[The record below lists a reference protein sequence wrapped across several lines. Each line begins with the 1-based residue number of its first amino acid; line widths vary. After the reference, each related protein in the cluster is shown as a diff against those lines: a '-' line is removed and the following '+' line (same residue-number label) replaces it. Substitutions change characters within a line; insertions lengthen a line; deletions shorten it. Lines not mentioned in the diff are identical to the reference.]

1 MRHIGTVVGTGV
13 LLLVISACGSAQNAA
28 PGAGGGGETL
38 PTATSSAE
46 PSSEV
51 PPNTSP
57 GEVPPDGKPVTK
69 LDANALP
76 PDQPRTAWTVGD
88 GKTVGVVGQE
98 GGCGKASASVLEQT
112 ADAVKIELLETTPL
126 TKQMCTM
133 DIRFPPLT
141 VQLSEPLGE
150 RTVVLTSRQ
159 EQK

>member
-1 MRHIGTVVGTGV
+1 MRRIGTVVGTGV
-13 LLLVISACGSAQNAA
+13 LLLVISACGSAQNA
-28 PGAGGGGETL
+28 GTGTGGGQEL
-38 PTATSSAE
+38 PTATSS
-46 PSSEV
+46 SEV
-51 PPNTSP
+51 PPNAAP

-69 LDANALP
+69 LEAGALP
-76 PDQPRTAWTVGD
+76 PDQPRTAWTQGD
-88 GKTVGVVGQE
+88 GKTVGVVAQE
-98 GGCGKASASVLEQT
+98 GGCGKASASVLEQNAST
-112 ADAVKIELLETTPL
+112 VKIELLETLPL

>member
-13 LLLVISACGSAQNAA
+13 LLLVVSACGSAQHSGT
-28 PGAGGGGETL
+28 GAGCGPTL
-38 PTATSSAE
+38 PTATSS
-46 PSSEV
+46 SEV
-51 PPNTSP
+51 PPGIAP

-69 LDANALP
+69 LDTNALT
-76 PDQPRTAWTVGD
+76 PDYPRTVWTQGD
-88 GKTVGVVGQE
+88 GRTVGVLAQE
-98 GGCGKASASVLEQT
+98 GGCGKASASVLEQS
-112 ADAVKIELLETTPL
+112 ASAVKIELVETTPL

>member
-13 LLLVISACGSAQNAA
+13 LLLVISACGSAQHEGT
-28 PGAGGGGETL
+28 GAGGGPTL
-38 PTATSSAE
+38 PTATS
-46 PSSEV
+46 PSEV
-51 PPNTSP
+51 PPNIAP

-69 LDANALP
+69 LDTSALS
-76 PDQPRTAWTVGD
+76 PDYPHTVWTQGD
-88 GKTVGVVGQE
+88 GRTVGVIAQE

-112 ADAVKIELLETTPL
+112 ASAVKIELVETTPL

-159 EQK
+159 DQK

>member
-13 LLLVISACGSAQNAA
+13 LLLVMSACGSAQHAGT
-28 PGAGGGGETL
+28 GAGGGPTL
-38 PTATSSAE
+38 PTATTPTS
-46 PSSEV
+46 PSEV
-51 PPNTSP
+51 PGIAP
-57 GEVPPDGKPVTK
+57 GEMPPDGKPVTK
-69 LDANALP
+69 IDANALP
-76 PDQPRTAWTVGD
+76 ADHPRTVWTQGD
-88 GKTVGVVGQE
+88 GRTVVVIAQE
-98 GGCGKASASVLEQT
+98 GGCGKASASVLEQSAST
-112 ADAVKIELLETTPL
+112 VKIELLETLPL

>member
-13 LLLVISACGSAQNAA
+13 LLLALSACGSAQNAGT
-28 PGAGGGGETL
+28 GAGGGQEL
-38 PTATSSAE
+38 PVATS
-46 PSSEV
+46 SSEV
-51 PPNTSP
+51 PPNVAP

-76 PDQPRTAWTVGD
+76 PDQPRTVWTQGD
-88 GKTVGVVGQE
+88 GKTVGVVAQE
-98 GGCGKASASVLEQT
+98 GGCGKASASVLEQNAST
-112 ADAVKIELLETTPL
+112 VKIEMLETLPL